1 MALLQPK
8 KTKYKKYHKR
18 LTTLIVKNYF
28 KKELIFGTFGL
39 KASEPGR
46 LSARQIEATR
56 KIIKKI
62 TKRTGILSLNIF
74 PQVPITSKPSE
85 TRMGKG
91 KGTISYWASFVKK
104 STIILELTGISKAI
118 ALKALKMAATKLPI
132 KTIIIYQT
140 K

>member
-18 LTTLIVKNYF
+18 LTSLTIKNYF
-28 KKELIFGTFGL
+28 KKELNFGTFGL
-39 KASEPGR
+39 KALEPGR
-46 LSARQIEATR
+46 ISARQIEATR

-62 TKRTGILSLNIF
+62 TKRIGILSINTF
-74 PQVPITSKPSE
+74 PQVPITAKPSE

-91 KGTISYWASFVKK
+91 KGAISYWASFIKK
-104 STIILELTGISKAI
+104 STIILELTGINKITAF
-118 ALKALKMAATKLPI
+118 KALKMASNKLPI
-132 KTIIIYQT
+132 KTLIVYQL